1 MWFLILVNMVSLIK
15 VIIISS
21 ILVEDLSFQS
31 IFIVE
36 VPQVL
41 SFSIS
46 LSLSSIYVHV
56 FLNEGL

>member
-1 MWFLILVNMVSLIK
+1 MVSLIK